1 MARGRFG
8 RRVARWRERAGLTQ
22 EELGDRIGLSRSAV
36 SKIERDLRGLSLDT
50 ALRLAATLG
59 VSVESLMTDAP
70 PQEATET
77 AEDNHPGVSGGAT
90 GQALLMELARAVS
103 ASARAMEKRI
113 SEVEA
118 VEARAL
124 EKAQDNI
131 ERMMAYLPAPAPHSA
146 GRRDEEAA
154 RDA

>member
-1 MARGRFG
+1 M
-8 RRVARWRERAGLTQ
+8 ARWRERAGLTQ

-59 VSVESLMTDAP
+59 ASVESLMTDAP

-77 AEDNHPGVSGGAT
+77 AEDSHPGVSGGVT
-90 GQALLMELARAVS
+90 DQALLMELARAVS

-131 ERMMAYLPAPAPHSA
+131 ERMMAYLPAPVPHSA
-146 GRRDEEAA
+146 DRRDEEAV